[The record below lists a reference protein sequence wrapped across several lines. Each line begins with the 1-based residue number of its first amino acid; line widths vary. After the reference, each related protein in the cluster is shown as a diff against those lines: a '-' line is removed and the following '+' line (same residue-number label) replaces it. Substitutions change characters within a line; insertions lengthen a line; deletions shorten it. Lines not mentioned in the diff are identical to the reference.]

1 MVASIG
7 KIVSP
12 AQGVSYYERDGYY
25 AKADPAHREAS
36 AWAGKGADALGLAGA
51 VDPDTFTAILEGKVP
66 GGSQLGRRDRDG
78 NIHHRPGRDVTLS
91 APKSVSLAALVC
103 GDDRIVAAHD
113 RAVQRTLAW
122 IEANAIETRMRD
134 PSTGTMIRAGGQ
146 DMVAATFR
154 HDTSRNLDPQL
165 HTHCVIANMIRGG
178 DGKWRTMVDD
188 GLYSGKMAIGAIYRA
203 ELAQGLADLG
213 YKIEKTHADGRFEL
227 AGVPRG
233 VIEAFSTRRAEI
245 EAAMKA
251 LDLGKPIDDPRLAD
265 RTALMTRAHKRD
277 VDKDVLQQDWS
288 RQAAKMGFSAD
299 SIIEIASAREAEHSW
314 MQDYEDTFIDRDD
327 GAYRD
332 LVATASAGWA
342 AAHLG
347 EREAVFSHASLLTAT
362 LGHNPGSVTVN
373 AAEQAIGVMQRN
385 GHLHAAKGLKH
396 GKHWTT
402 DAALAK
408 ESETIALM
416 QAGQGKAKPVMKRW
430 VAETKLHRG
439 RLTDGQKE
447 AVKIVLSTK
456 DRVVGVQGYAGT
468 GKTTMLNRLRSLAE
482 KQGYHVTGLAPSASA
497 ARTLERE
504 AGIESE
510 TLQRFVTRHAG
521 IAEGRGTDKGV
532 RNLRS
537 VYEKTLLV
545 VDESS
550 LASTDQ
556 MRDLLKIATTLRT
569 ARVVL
574 VGDEKQLDGVEAG
587 TPFAQLQRAEMQT
600 AVMDEIVRQRDADLK
615 EAVRAGLA
623 GDVKTAFQML
633 GNRVSEVTREHL
645 GADVAERWL
654 ELPRGER
661 ERTGVIAP
669 TRALRDEINERVRAR
684 LIEEGAVYGPA
695 MASEKLVSRGMT
707 NAEMAVPS
715 SYAEGDTVIFNRRF
729 KTLGVEKG
737 DEREV
742 ARVDRERNTV
752 HLRDREGHVVEWR
765 PYIVAAAKGGV
776 EVYRSENM
784 ELRAGDRVRFT
795 RNDPTSGLVNGQVA
809 DVEMIEPDG
818 VRFRLEDGTALRL
831 SANDPQLRHL
841 DRAWASTA
849 HAFQGRT
856 VDNVIAAMEANH
868 PHLTTQRTFYV
879 AISRARDRAELV
891 TDDAARLSQHLE
903 RATGEHVT
911 ALDAVKKY
919 VTFEVVIGE
928 EKHQEHAAGR
938 DRRAQEAA
946 HGRDVVREDSPL
958 RDPEREPARKV
969 EREATRESGERSD
982 DRHEPAH
989 RPDDPV
995 RKDEREPEPLRTPER
1010 DSVHQAEK
1018 DSREKKIEL
1027 DFELELEL

>member
-7 KIVSP
+7 KIVSS

-25 AKADPAHREAS
+25 ARDDPAHREAS
-36 AWAGKGADALGLAGA
+36 AWAGKGSQALGLSGA
-51 VDPDTFTAILEGKVP
+51 VDPENFTAVLEGKVP
-66 GGSQLGRRDRDG
+66 GGSQLGRRDKDG

-103 GDDRIVAAHD
+103 GDHRIVTAHD
-113 RAVQRTLAW
+113 KAVQRTLAW

-134 PSTGTMIRAGGQ
+134 ASTGTMVRAGGQ

-165 HTHCVIANMIRGG
+165 HTHCVIANMVRGR

-213 YKIEKTHADGRFEL
+213 YKIEKTHSDGRFEL

-245 EAAMKA
+245 EAAMEA
-251 LDLGKPIDDPRLAD
+251 HDLGKPIDDPKLAD

-277 VDKDVLQQDWS
+277 VDKDALRQDWS
-288 RQAAKMGFSAD
+288 REAAELGFSAD
-299 SIIEIASAREAEHSW
+299 NLVEITSAREADRRW
-314 MQDYEDTFIDRDD
+314 MQDYGDAFIDRDD

-332 LVATASAGWA
+332 LVATASAAWA
-342 AAHLG
+342 TAHLG
-347 EREAVFSHASLLTAT
+347 EREAVFSQASLLAAT
-362 LGHNPGSVTVN
+362 LGQNPGAVTVDS
-373 AAEQAIGVMQRN
+373 AEQAIGAIQRN
-385 GHLHAAKGLKH
+385 AHLHAATGLGH

-416 QAGQGKAKPVMKRW
+416 QAGQDKSKPVMKRW
-430 VAETKLHRG
+430 VAETRLHRG
-439 RLTDGQKE
+439 RLNEGQKE
-447 AVKIVLSTK
+447 AIKIVLSTK

-468 GKTTMLNRLRSLAE
+468 GKTTMLNRLRALAE

-510 TLQRFVTRHAG
+510 TLQRFIARHTG
-521 IAEGRGTDKGV
+521 IAEGRGTDTGV

-537 VYEKTLLV
+537 VYTKTLLV

-550 LASTDQ
+550 LASTEQ
-556 MRDLLKIATTLRT
+556 MRDLLKIATTLRAT
-569 ARVVL
+569 RVVL

-587 TPFAQLQRAEMQT
+587 TPFAQLQRTGMQT
-600 AVMDEIVRQRDADLK
+600 AVMDEIVRQRDAELK

-633 GNRVSEVTREHL
+633 GNNVSEVTRDHL

-654 ELPRGER
+654 ECSPGER

-669 TRALRDEINERVRAR
+669 TRALRDEINERIRAR
-684 LIEEGAVYGPA
+684 LIEEGTIHGPA

-715 SYAEGDTVIFNRRF
+715 NYAEGDTVVFNHRY

-742 ARVDRERNTV
+742 AKVDRERNTV
-752 HLRDREGHVVEWR
+752 HLRDREGRVVEWR

-776 EVYRSENM
+776 EVYRSEAM
-784 ELRAGDRVRFT
+784 EVRAGDRVRFT
-795 RNDPTSGLVNGQVA
+795 RNDPTLGLVNGQVA
-809 DVEMIEPDG
+809 DVETIEPNG

-856 VDNVIAAMEANH
+856 VDNVIAAIEANH

-879 AISRARDRAELV
+879 AISRARDRAELI

-919 VTFEVVIGE
+919 VTFEVVIGD
-928 EKHQEHAAGR
+928 EKQQEHAAGR

-946 HGRDVVREDSPL
+946 HGRDVGREDTPT

-969 EREATRESGERSD
+969 EREATRESVERDD
-982 DRHEPAH
+982 DRQERAH
-989 RPDDPV
+989 RQDDPV
-995 RKDEREPEPLRTPER
+995 RKGEREPEPSRTPER
-1010 DSVHQAEK
+1010 DPARQAEK
-1018 DSREKKIEL
+1018 DSKEKKVEL